1 MKKFIQYISAG
12 LFCVI
17 AFACKNDF
25 LTNVPNLP
33 SISVASEIVV
43 SPNWEAR
50 DYSIQVPT
58 AGDAGFTIVKTPGW
72 FHVPN
77 LSGQFANG
85 AATIN
90 CSASV
95 NNAFSEVGIYKSS
108 ILLNIEGAGE
118 IAIPVSY
125 IVEGDPVI
133 ETESDLTL
141 SCNYTYYGSIPLVI
155 KNNGQGILL
164 WSMVEKPDWVSFT
177 DSLSASYPP
186 NSSSLAIPPNGA
198 ISLTLLYNIQSLA
211 PNADLTG
218 RIRILSNDKNN
229 GETVI
234 NVQCAVGDPVLQC
247 SANQLDFGSTD
258 VIRSLDISNQ
268 GSGLLMWTL
277 SGCPEWLS
285 VSETR
290 GTLSPYSSRTL
301 VFTCDRSLLPAGQ
314 QSQTIYLETNDRNNP
329 SYAITITAGDNP
341 VANIQAIE
349 GTVTDAWLDKTTNIL
364 YLTTSGP
371 DRLLAYN
378 TTTKTIERELA
389 LDRAPT
395 CLSVS
400 ETDRSI
406 IVGHEGMIIRVDPDN
421 FYVTKTIA
429 LDFNIFDIEWGVD
442 NWCCY
447 TWDEDSN
454 YNLHWINLDTE
465 ETYETPSYGL
475 LFGKLGVKKIPH
487 QDYIVASRL
496 SNSPSSILVFSTREP
511 NLVHAFGDDIGSFWF
526 SSDGNYLFSSKNQI
540 YETSSLTSSDSPSL
554 VGNFSPAPSSI
565 YWIDHHADSQSVWVL
580 AASSEGDD
588 LQREIRQYNDR
599 DYTLVNTYRYGEYY
613 EESPARAQYV
623 FVNSTGNELFIIK
636 NNDLNAWSVEYI
648 PVTR

>member
-1 MKKFIQYISAG
+1 MKKIVQYISAG
-12 LFCVI
+12 LFCVL

-25 LTNVPNLP
+25 LTKVPNLP
-33 SISVASEIVV
+33 SITDASEILI

-50 DYSIQVPT
+50 DYSIYVPT
-58 AGDAGFTIVKTPGW
+58 AGDANFTIVKTPGW
-72 FHVPN
+72 LIVPT

-85 AATIN
+85 FATIN
-90 CSASV
+90 CRASV
-95 NNAFSEVGIYKSS
+95 NNAFPEVGIYKSS
-108 ILLNIEGAGE
+108 ILLNIEGVGE

-141 SCNYTYYGSIPLVI
+141 SCNSTYYGSVPLVI

-580 AASSEGDD
+580 AASSEDD
-588 LQREIRQYNDR
+588 SQREVRQYNDR